1 MFDLRD
7 VCTLAALA
15 LAAVGVA
22 YGSHQR
28 AWARVLELHVNALWS
43 EREARYAQRPL
54 VAPDH
59 ERLVEALT
67 EEAQVDFARARD
79 RLVQQLVQPEAQ
91 AVALAPDRI
100 DLCEAIGSAQPE
112 PLPLD
117 GARTLV
123 RAQQRALRE
132 AIVPSDRRTHGFSLQ
147 RYQTDEEREA

>member
-7 VCTLAALA
+7 VCTLAALV

-54 VAPDH
+54 VAP
-59 ERLVEALT
+59 
-67 EEAQVDFARARD
+67 
-79 RLVQQLVQPEAQ
+79 EAQ

-100 DLCEAIGSAQPE
+100 DRLEAIAAERPE
-112 PLPLD
+112 PPPLAD
-117 GARTLV
+117 ARTLV
-123 RAQQRALRE
+123 RTGER
-132 AIVPSDRRTHGFSLQ
+132 IVPSDRRTRGFSLD
-147 RYQTDEEREA
+147 RYLTDEEREA